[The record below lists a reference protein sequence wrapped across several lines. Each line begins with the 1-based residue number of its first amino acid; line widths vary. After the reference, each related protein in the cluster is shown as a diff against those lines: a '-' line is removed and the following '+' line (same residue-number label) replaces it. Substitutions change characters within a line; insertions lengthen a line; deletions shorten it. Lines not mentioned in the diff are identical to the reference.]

1 MKRADKIYYGGDYNP
16 DQWDDETIEEDMR
29 LFRKAGINLLT
40 LPVFSWAKLEP
51 EEGVYRFG
59 WLDRMIDKI
68 WENGISVCLATPT
81 TAQPAWLSARYPEV
95 LPVDIAGRKRTHGM
109 RVFFCVNSLKYRERA
124 AAMAEEMAKRYAHH
138 PALAMWH
145 VSNEY
150 GTYCYCE
157 NCQAKFRL
165 WLKRRYGTLEEL
177 NKRWH
182 TAFWG
187 RTLTDFEEVT
197 LPTELNDDY
206 RFQPSIQLDYMRF
219 VTDSTAECFL
229 NEYRVLKRYNPHI
242 PVQTNMSGYIKK
254 LDQFVMTKNLDIVG
268 WDNYP
273 WPDDPPYFVAMKHDI
288 MRGLK
293 GGASYIL
300 TEQSPNQQNWQPY
313 NLLKRPGEVRRL
325 SYQALAHGADT
336 CLFFQMRQ
344 SIAGQEK
351 FHGAI
356 ISHAGREDTR
366 VFRESARLG
375 KELAKLGDVFLEG
388 RTPAKAGILFDWNNW
403 WALELASGPS
413 RDMDYLKTVSLYYET
428 LYCRNIPVDIL
439 PYDAELE
446 GYELILAPMLY
457 MVRGDVA
464 GRLQEFVKKG
474 GTLVT
479 TVMSGLTD
487 ENDRCIFGAYPGPL
501 KEMLGIWVEETDA
514 LRPWEKNTMKI
525 VREGEFEK
533 EEYAC
538 GFLCDLIHPEGG
550 ARVIASYGEDFY
562 KGMACVTENDYGEGK
577 AYYIGT
583 QPEQDFLEELLG
595 KICAEKNLSGLYSAE
610 TGVEITLRVTD
621 QASVVFAINHN
632 RESAVIDFGREK
644 LADLLNDRTLTGIVT
659 MEAGDVIVARRM

>member
-1 MKRADKIYYGGDYNP
+1 
-16 DQWDDETIEEDMR
+16 
-29 LFRKAGINLLT
+29 
-40 LPVFSWAKLEP
+40 
-51 EEGVYRFG
+51 
-59 WLDRMIDKI
+59 
-68 WENGISVCLATPT
+68 
-81 TAQPAWLSARYPEV
+81 
-95 LPVDIAGRKRTHGM
+95 
-109 RVFFCVNSLKYRERA
+109 
-124 AAMAEEMAKRYAHH
+124 
-138 PALAMWH
+138 
-145 VSNEY
+145 
-150 GTYCYCE
+150 
-157 NCQAKFRL
+157 
-165 WLKRRYGTLEEL
+165 
-177 NKRWH
+177 
-182 TAFWG
+182 
-187 RTLTDFEEVT
+187 
-197 LPTELNDDY
+197 
-206 RFQPSIQLDYMRF
+206 
-219 VTDSTAECFL
+219 
-229 NEYRVLKRYNPHI
+229 
-242 PVQTNMSGYIKK
+242 
-254 LDQFVMTKNLDIVG
+254 
-268 WDNYP
+268 
-273 WPDDPPYFVAMKHDI
+273 
-288 MRGLK
+288 
-293 GGASYIL
+293 
-300 TEQSPNQQNWQPY
+300 
-313 NLLKRPGEVRRL
+313 
-325 SYQALAHGADT
+325 
-336 CLFFQMRQ
+336 
-344 SIAGQEK
+344 
-351 FHGAI
+351 
-356 ISHAGREDTR
+356 
-366 VFRESARLG
+366 
-375 KELAKLGDVFLEG
+375 
-388 RTPAKAGILFDWNNW
+388 
-403 WALELASGPS
+403 
-413 RDMDYLKTVSLYYET
+413 MDYLKTVSLYYET